1 MTEKNVDRLW
11 FVVGAIVVGAVII
24 FIFRNEIGTVIN
36 AIIHRLSEM
45 LLTSDTQV
53 TYPSDSSDVG
63 IGFP

>member
-24 FIFRNEIGTVIN
+24 FIFRNEIGAVVKE
-36 AIIHRLSEM
+36 IIHTISEM

-53 TYPSDSSDVG
+53 RYPSDSSDVG
-63 IGFP
+63 ITLP